1 MEVWNFKYY
10 KHKRERIKVSTKW
23 NIDLLGSKNTN
34 INLSQEKMIFK
45 RAIIIMYKKL
55 INFINIYLKGL
66 Y

>member
-23 NIDLLGSKNTN
+23 NIDLLGSNNTN
-34 INLSQEKMIFK
+34 INLSQDDIQE
-45 RAIIIMYKKL
+45 AIIIMYKKL
-55 INFINIYLKGL
+55 INFITIYLKGL

>member
-34 INLSQEKMIFK
+34 INLSQDDIQE
-45 RAIIIMYKKL
+45 AIIIMYKKL

>member
-1 MEVWNFKYY
+1 MEVWNFKSY

-23 NIDLLGSKNTN
+23 NIERQDD
-34 INLSQEKMIFK
+34 IQE
-45 RAIIIMYKKL
+45 AIIIMYKKL

>member
-23 NIDLLGSKNTN
+23 NIDLLGSNNTN
-34 INLSQEKMIFK
+34 INLSQDDIQEAI
-45 RAIIIMYKKL
+45 IIIMYKKL
-55 INFINIYLKGL
+55 INFINIYRKVL